1 MLGGYYILSRD
12 VGTPTA
18 TLSLDAEKAYDR
30 VVLAYLL
37 YTLRVFWSG
46 LHKMDKD
53 YLLVPKVICS
63 N

>member
-1 MLGGYYILSRD
+1 M
-12 VGTPTA
+12 GTPTA